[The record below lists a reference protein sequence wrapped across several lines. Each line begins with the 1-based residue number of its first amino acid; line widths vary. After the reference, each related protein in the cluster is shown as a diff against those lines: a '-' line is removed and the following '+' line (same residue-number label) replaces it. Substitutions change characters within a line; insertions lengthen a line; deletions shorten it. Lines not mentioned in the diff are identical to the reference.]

1 MNDAQPWY
9 DQIKPGI
16 RKIRTTNPEFEWLD
30 VDLDQAESQ
39 LEDCIDSPE
48 VRNAMTEKFR
58 ECGRMRFKNGIL
70 FRIEYPE
77 KLLNAE
83 NDFRIALLIEKNRL
97 VVTRQGNDSVIE
109 QSIKEIVAHQQATTP
124 LTATCEVVDDVL
136 DLLRQPIAVITDEL
150 TSIEGNE
157 LNDRKANTE
166 EDLAIQR
173 QKLLMIER
181 HLDPLQTLLRR
192 TLVDIASSANESEI
206 RALRELSDRAN
217 WFDQRLHHQLDRVK
231 LCMDQLHIS
240 AMDDLSTSM
249 YRLSIIATIF
259 LPLTFITGLLGINV
273 GGIPGAEDKSAFW
286 LVCILLVGLAVL
298 TFVGISRA
306 LKR

>member
-9 DQIKPGI
+9 DQIEPGI
-16 RKIRTTNPEFEWLD
+16 RKIRTTNPKFEWLD
-30 VDLDQAESQ
+30 INLDVAESK
-39 LEDCIDSPE
+39 LEDLIDNRDAE
-48 VRNAMTEKFR
+48 YAMAEKFR

-77 KLLNAE
+77 KLLNSD
-83 NDFRIALLIEKNRL
+83 NDFRISLLIEKDRL
-97 VVTRQGNDSVIE
+97 IIGRRGNDLRIE
-109 QSIKEIVAHQQATTP
+109 ESIEEIVAHQQATTP
-124 LTATCEVVDDVL
+124 LTAMCEVVDDVL
-136 DLLRQPIAVITDEL
+136 DLLRKPISLITDQLTNIEEKEL
-150 TSIEGNE
+150 RG
-157 LNDRKANTE
+157 RGKNTE

-192 TLVDIASSANESEI
+192 TLVDIASSANDSEI
-206 RALRELSDRAN
+206 RSLRELSDRAN

-240 AMDDLSTSM
+240 AMDELSTSM

-273 GGIPGAEDKSAFW
+273 GGIPGSEDKSAFW
-286 LVCILLVGLAVL
+286 LVCILLMGLAAI
-298 TFVGISRA
+298 TFFGISRA
-306 LKR
+306 LKK